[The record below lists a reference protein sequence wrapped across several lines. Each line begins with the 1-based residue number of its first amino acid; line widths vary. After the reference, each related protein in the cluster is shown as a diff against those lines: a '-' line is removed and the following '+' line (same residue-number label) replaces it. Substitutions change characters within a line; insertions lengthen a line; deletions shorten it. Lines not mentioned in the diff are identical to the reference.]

1 MTAGSVLSLGVAV
14 PIQDRFSDVIRQS
27 LATGKYERAECDAL
41 DRLLVDGDRVLEL
54 GSGLGLVAVRCAQ
67 RLGSAAVVTVEA
79 DPEMLPVILATCE
92 ANHVSPVVLIGAVSG
107 DGGDR
112 WLERAPHL
120 WSTKAHPPL
129 PEGAAPVNRQLVAG
143 AKLSTLVEW
152 HRPSVLMIDIE
163 GGESQL
169 APTDLPGVR
178 AVLVECHSRADK
190 LAVDAWLLPL
200 GFGRSGD
207 QPTRLRLYE
216 RTPDG
221 CRSNNV

>member
-1 MTAGSVLSLGVAV
+1 VTGGSVRTLGVAV
-14 PIQDRFSDVIRQS
+14 PLQDRFSDVIREA
-27 LATGKYERAECDAL
+27 LASGRYERAECDAL

-67 RLGSAAVVTVEA
+67 RLGSDAVVTVEA
-79 DPEMLPVILATCE
+79 DPEMLPVIDATLA
-92 ANHVSPVVLIGAVSG
+92 ANQVSPTVYSGAVSA
-107 DGGDR
+107 DGGER

-120 WSTKAHPPL
+120 WSTKAHQW
-129 PEGAAPVNRQLVAG
+129 GAVGDCVRVGGLA
-143 AKLSTLVEW
+143 LSALIAA

-178 AVLVECHSRADK
+178 AVLIECHSRADK

-216 RTPDG
+216 RTPPHG
-221 CRSNNV
+221 R

>member
-1 MTAGSVLSLGVAV
+1 MTGCSVRSLGVEV
-14 PIQDRFSDVIRQS
+14 PIHDRFSDVIRAS
-27 LATGKYERAECDAL
+27 LESGKYERAECDAL

-79 DPEMLPVILATCE
+79 DPEMRPVIRATCE
-92 ANHVSPVVLIGAVSG
+92 ANGVSPVVLVGAVSA

-120 WSTKAHPPL
+120 WSTKAHRW
-129 PEGAAPVNRQLVAG
+129 PEGALPRNALRVG
-143 AKLSTLVEW
+143 GTKLSTLVEW
-152 HRPSVLMIDIE
+152 HRPTVLMIDIE

-169 APTDLPGVR
+169 APTELPGVR
-178 AVLVECHSRADK
+178 AVLIECHSRQDK
-190 LAVDAWLLPL
+190 LAVDAWLIPL

-216 RTPDG
+216 RIHHG
-221 CRSNNV
+221 S